1 MSMTQYFAW
10 EYRGLLDVGAGSI
23 SQVGA
28 RFQAMGARR
37 ISIITD
43 KGLVNAGVVDMVKD
57 VIEVQGAPVVAG
69 VYDKIEVD
77 AKSSIINDCLRWC
90 GELGVEGL
98 LAIGGGSVLDS
109 VKAVK
114 TMMAFGVRD
123 VAEVMRGTAGTHIGL
138 VTHPIRFP
146 HVAIPTTA
154 GTGAESSPV
163 AVVLLEES
171 SLKGTIVHP
180 DLPAPVACLDPQVTY
195 SLPPRLTAETGCDA
209 LSHCMEALFAINA
222 NSIADALAIH
232 AIKLI
237 KKYLPIAIEEGR
249 NVEARTQMLIASNMA
264 MQAYSMAGASAPIHN
279 CSHAIGAK
287 LHISHGLA
295 NGVLMSTVMKVLAP
309 FYILRI
315 HEFASAFGLKTDG
328 LSPEE
333 TLGAAIAAVEDFQK
347 QCGIPPV
354 FPLRLTTEDKED
366 LRTRIRADIA
376 GFAFPLPMEAIDA
389 IMALSFTN

>member
-1 MSMTQYFAW
+1 MSMSQYFAF

-28 RFQAMGARR
+28 RFEAMGARR
-37 ISIITD
+37 IGIITD

-57 VIEVQGAPVVAG
+57 VLDVQRFPVVAG

-90 GELGVEGL
+90 GENGVEGL
-98 LAIGGGSVLDS
+98 LAVGGGSVMDS

-114 TMMAFGVRD
+114 AMMAFGVRD
-123 VAEVMRGTAGTHIGL
+123 IVEIMRGTAGAHTGL
-138 VTHPIRFP
+138 KVHPIRFP
-146 HVAIPTTA
+146 HIAIPTTA

-163 AVVLLEES
+163 AVVLIEES
-171 SLKGTIVHP
+171 DLKGSIMHP
-180 DLPAPVACLDPQVTY
+180 DLPANVAVLDPTVTY

-209 LSHCMEALFAINA
+209 LSHCMEAYFCMNS
-222 NSIADALAIH
+222 NSISDALALH
-232 AIKLI
+232 ATKLI
-237 KKYLPIAIEEGR
+237 KKYLPIAIQDGR

-264 MQAYSMAGASAPIHN
+264 MQAYSMAATSAPIHN

-309 FYILRI
+309 FYAMRI
-315 HEFASAFGLKTDG
+315 PDYAQAFGIKIDG
-328 LSPEE
+328 LTPDEMMASMITALEE
-333 TLGAAIAAVEDFQK
+333 FKK
-347 QCGIPPV
+347 QCGIPV
-354 FPLRLTTEDKED
+354 CFPQTLCAEDKED
-366 LRTRIRADIA
+366 LRIRIKADIA
-376 GFAFPLPMEAIDA
+376 GFTFPLPMEAIDA
-389 IMALSFTN
+389 IMALSFAQ